1 MVKHEY
7 KGRTLQNI
15 KTAEENLPPQGFKS
29 VLVHTG
35 TNNILVMADG
45 PRTLAKYLEELG
57 YSLEKREENCKVIIS
72 SIIAREDADYDAK
85 MIAANAELRKV
96 CWKNKWVYVDNENID
111 SSSLN
116 ISGLHLNTKGHSMLA
131 RNLIGALRKQS
142 THSFPNGNDKGN
154 FQRKHQSDMWEFLN
168 LLGKLSW
175 VSGQPL
181 PLLINL
187 SPHKSLTSKSQLG
200 GVDLTYLLRYSR
212 LFARLL

>member
-1 MVKHEY
+1 
-7 KGRTLQNI
+7 
-15 KTAEENLPPQGFKS
+15 
-29 VLVHTG
+29 
-35 TNNILVMADG
+35 MADG

-96 CWKNKWVYVDNENID
+96 CRKNKWVYVDNENID
-111 SSSLN
+111 SSCSN

-154 FQRKHQSDMWEFLN
+154 FQRRKHQSDMWEFLN

-181 PLLINL
+181 PLMPNMLINL
-187 SPHKSLTSKSQLG
+187 SPHKSLPSKSQRG